1 MNTYGNSY
9 EEKVLSKIN
18 RDEKWEEF
26 WRKKEIEEEEERQR
40 VIDELK
46 LTKEEKAK
54 IYKFKNENI
63 KREILL
69 LKNELDEFEENKK
82 KKENI
87 F

>member
-9 EEKVLSKIN
+9 EEKVLSKVK
-18 RDEKWEEF
+18 RDEEYEEF
-26 WRKKEIEEEEERQR
+26 WKQMKIKNEEERQR